1 MTDQHSYFSMF
12 PWAFIMGKTIVEHTV
27 QSFLNDYK
35 NIWFNGSKKLSKVET
50 AYTEKFLDCLC
61 YRDFKEDNIY

>member
-1 MTDQHSYFSMF
+1 
-12 PWAFIMGKTIVEHTV
+12 MGKTIVEHTV
-27 QSFLNDYK
+27 QLFLNDYK

-61 YRDFKEDNIY
+61 YRDFKEVNIY